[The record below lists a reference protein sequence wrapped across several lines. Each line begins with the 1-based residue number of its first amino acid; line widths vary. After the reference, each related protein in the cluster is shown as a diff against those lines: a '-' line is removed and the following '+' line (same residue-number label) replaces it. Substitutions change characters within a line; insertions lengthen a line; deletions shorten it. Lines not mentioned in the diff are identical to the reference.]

1 MTQSDTPETDENSL
15 TWDRANRDGCDADFA
30 RRLERERDEARKT
43 CDAYLLTIDKAK
55 EEWKKVC
62 AERDHYHITKND
74 EGARWQIIATKAE
87 IERDQLRKVADYL
100 AHHLSTHW
108 EDNGVEAVEA
118 AGALQRYNQ
127 LPHVIAKQKE
137 SK

>member
-55 EEWKKVC
+55 EEWEKVC

-87 IERDQLRKVADYL
+87 IERDQLRKVADAFFQTL
-100 AHHLSTHW
+100 AEFEQ
-108 EDNGVEAVEA
+108 EDLFADQQEAII
-118 AGALQRYNQ
+118 LYNQ
-127 LPHVIAKQKE
+127 LPHVKQKE
-137 SK
+137 QS

>member
-87 IERDQLRKVADYL
+87 IERDQLRKVADEL
-100 AHHLSTHW
+100 ASCLSLRELDPSPKTS
-108 EDNGVEAVEA
+108 EILNN
-118 AGALQRYNQ
+118 YNQ
-127 LPHVIAKQKE
+127 LPHVIARNNK
-137 SK
+137 

>member
-15 TWDRANRDGCDADFA
+15 TWDRANRDGCDSDFA
-30 RRLERERDEARKT
+30 RKLERERDEARKT

-62 AERDHYHITKND
+62 ADRDHYHITKND

-87 IERDQLRKVADYL
+87 IERDQLRKVADAFFQTL
-100 AHHLSTHW
+100 AEFEQ
-108 EDNGVEAVEA
+108 EDLFADQQEAII
-118 AGALQRYNQ
+118 LYNQ
-127 LPHVIAKQKE
+127 LPHVKQKE
-137 SK
+137 QS